1 MTLSTQSDNATI
13 STNSATGTI
22 LNDDKPGLSIT
33 DASATEGSA
42 IEFTVTLSDTIS
54 DAVTVEY
61 ATSSGTATQDTD
73 YTAATGTLTIT
84 ATTTASFTVATTE
97 DTTVE
102 NDETFTVTLSDQ
114 SDNATISTNSATGT
128 ILNDDKPG
136 LSITDAS
143 ATEGSAI
150 EFTVTLSAAI
160 SDEVTVEYATTSGTA
175 TQDTDYT
182 AATGTLTIA
191 ATTTHRLLH
200 RRHHR

>member
-1 MTLSTQSDNATI
+1 MTLSNQSSNANI

-84 ATTTASFTVATTE
+84 ANTTTASFTVATTG

-102 NDETFTVTLSDQ
+102 SNETFTVTLSNQ
-114 SDNATISTNSATGT
+114 SSNATISTNSATGT
-128 ILNDDKPG
+128 INDDDAALPS
-136 LSITDAS
+136 LSIADAS
-143 ATEGSAI
+143 ATEGSQRGR
-150 EFTVTLSAAI
+150 S
-160 SDEVTVEYATTSGTA
+160 
-175 TQDTDYT
+175 
-182 AATGTLTIA
+182 
-191 ATTTHRLLH
+191 R
-200 RRHHR
+200 